1 MEYPEQDMNKYASY
15 LHDLNNKL
23 TLLYALLSRRKN
35 ENPPS
40 EEKINAVKERINE
53 IVKCLYTEFQFE
65 LDQSLNLTSFTC
77 EDLIQ
82 YLSFAITKLR
92 RIYPEVWITFEN
104 NVKDTQFSTFI
115 NFDKNLLYQA
125 IENAVENSKNAKAL
139 LIEIMLYQKENYVCV
154 DLRDNGEGFQEIEKI
169 DRLLPE
175 ASGMN
180 IIKGNMQIMGGIAE
194 YRSNPEGGVTLSLLF
209 PCK

>member
-1 MEYPEQDMNKYASY
+1 MNKYSSY

-65 LDQSLNLTSFTC
+65 LDQSLNLSSCTQ
-77 EDLIQ
+77 EDFNK
-82 YLSFAITKLR
+82 YLSFVITKLR
-92 RIYPEVWITFEN
+92 RIYTEVWITFEDQLK
-104 NVKDTQFSTFI
+104 VTDSEILI

-139 LIEIMLYQKENYVCV
+139 LIEIKAYQKDNHVC
-154 DLRDNGEGFQEIEKI
+154 LELSDNGEGFKEIEKI
-169 DRLLPE
+169 ERLLPE
-175 ASGMN
+175 ASGVN
-180 IIKGNMQIMGGIAE
+180 IIKGNMEMMGGMAE
-194 YRSNPEGGVTLSLLF
+194 YQSNSAGGVTLTLVF
-209 PCK
+209 PPK